1 MSSVRFDAV
10 DVVFD
15 DGHRALD
22 SVSLEIADGE
32 IIALVGPSGS
42 GKTTLLRSLAGF
54 LRPSGGTI
62 SIDGQVVSSPGHSA
76 AVEHRGLGMVFQQ
89 HALWPHMKVAENI
102 GYPLR
107 LAGVRRA
114 ERRTRV
120 EEALEMVGLSGMGGR
135 RPDQLSGG
143 QRQRV
148 ALARAIIHHPR
159 VLLLD
164 EALSA
169 LDEPLR
175 ASLRAQ
181 LQSMSKRLGLTVVH
195 VTHDRAEAL
204 AVADRIVVLDHGRV
218 QQIGRPEE
226 VMERPA
232 SGFVAQFLQ
241 DAALLR
247 GELGTEVFRC
257 EQLGLEVPRKRI
269 SRLQRDSGTETEA
282 AGPRLG
288 ELAVAPHHLVLSP
301 AQDEDARGAETE
313 VVSSLYGRHAHEVE
327 VSWAGRRL
335 RGETV
340 GWRPAPGDRVRAEVI
355 GGVFH
360 PAGSDREVSGGDL
373 DEQPQR
379 DHDQTPEDS
388 QGDGEPVEVPLGDAR
403 GSQ

>member
-10 DVVFD
+10 DVVFE

-22 SVSLEIADGE
+22 AVSLHIADGE

-54 LRPSGGTI
+54 TAPSRGRI
-62 SIDGQVVSSPGHSA
+62 SIDEQVVSSSEHST

-89 HALWPHMKVAENI
+89 HALWPHMKVGENI

-107 LAGVRRA
+107 LAGIRGGDRR
-114 ERRTRV
+114 RRV
-120 EEALEMVGLSGMGGR
+120 EEALEMVGLAGMAGR

-148 ALARAIIHHPR
+148 ALARAIIHEPR

-181 LQSMSKRLGLTVVH
+181 LQSMSRRLGLTVLH

-204 AVADRIVVLDHGRV
+204 AVADRIVVLDQGRI
-218 QQIGRPEE
+218 QQIGYPDEL
-226 VMERPA
+226 MERPA
-232 SGFVAQFLQ
+232 TGFVAQFLQ
-241 DAALLR
+241 DAALLH
-247 GELGTEVFRC
+247 GELRAEGFRC
-257 EQLGLEVPRKRI
+257 AEMKLQVPRESI
-269 SRLQRDSGTETEA
+269 SQPQDDGSAADSGGSR
-282 AGPRLG
+282 AGV
-288 ELAVAPHHLVLSP
+288 LAVAPHHVILSP
-301 AQDEDARGAETE
+301 AEGDDAQGAEAE
-313 VVSSLYGRHAHEVE
+313 VVSSLYGRHAHDVE

-340 GWRPAPGDRVRAEVI
+340 GWRPAPGERVRAEVN
-355 GGVFH
+355 GGVFF
-360 PAGSDREVSGGDL
+360 SGGDL
-373 DEQPQR
+373 DEQTQG
-379 DHDQTPEDS
+379 DHDQAPEDP
-388 QGDGEPVEVPLGDAR
+388 QGDGESVQVPLGHTG